1 MKQFI
6 IQDSLLN
13 RLRYYSLLSIPFTIF
28 IVLLLSIIFNI
39 SLLSSLIIII
49 LLFTCTTLFLY
60 LKEYLD
66 YKFMGY
72 PLWLLRLWFS
82 FSEKERANLS
92 FNLHDSVLQEHLQ
105 LLREIEKIID
115 ESIDQSIKNKLND
128 FKEKILDNIHL
139 IRETCNELRP
149 PILSE
154 LGIIQSIQ
162 NLIEQT
168 KLRCDFILKSELDQS
183 IKKLDREYE
192 LTLYRVVQELL
203 NNAMKHSNASEVIIS
218 LCKKDQTLSLIYSD
232 NGKGIDITK
241 LNPSIE
247 RMGFFGI
254 KERVKSIGGTF
265 EINSSSGNG
274 MRVFIQIKTG
284 GSEND

>member
-92 FNLHDSVLQEHLQ
+92 FDLHDSVLQEHLQ

-149 PILSE
+149 PILNE

-168 KLRCDFILKSELDQS
+168 KLR
-183 IKKLDREYE
+183 
-192 LTLYRVVQELL
+192 
-203 NNAMKHSNASEVIIS
+203 
-218 LCKKDQTLSLIYSD
+218 
-232 NGKGIDITK
+232 
-241 LNPSIE
+241 
-247 RMGFFGI
+247 
-254 KERVKSIGGTF
+254 
-265 EINSSSGNG
+265 
-274 MRVFIQIKTG
+274 
-284 GSEND
+284 